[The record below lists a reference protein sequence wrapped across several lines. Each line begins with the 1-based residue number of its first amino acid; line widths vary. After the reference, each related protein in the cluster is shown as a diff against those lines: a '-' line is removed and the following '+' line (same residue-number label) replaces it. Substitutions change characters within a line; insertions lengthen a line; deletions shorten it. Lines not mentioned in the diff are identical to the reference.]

1 MKKINKLLITIDG
14 VRKDRVGF
22 YNKRSVYITPILL
35 KIAKESVVFNDM
47 FACGTSTAMCFAS
60 C

>member
-22 YNKRSVYITPILL
+22 YNKRSVYITPNLT

-47 FACGTSTAMCFAS
+47 FAYCNVFCIFA
-60 C
+60 